1 MTHTTTN
8 VPAKRPSLAFRL
20 LVRFAPPVAEAIL
33 VAAGG
38 VIILLAPAVAAG
50 AAAHAAA
57 WCLRLG
63 HLPLARSLGAATGLL
78 AGLVTI
84 ARLVHEQ
91 VLGLGLGKER
101 AADHG
106 PAIAR
111 LNAAAAPQPSAEAIT
126 ASCGPST
133 RNEPAATASSPT

>member
-1 MTHTTTN
+1 MTHTTPN
-8 VPAKRPSLAFRL
+8 APAKRPSMAFRL

-38 VIILLAPAVAAG
+38 VIILLAPAVVAG

-63 HLPLARSLGAATGLL
+63 HLPLARALGAATGLL

-91 VLGLGLGKER
+91 VLGLGKER
-101 AADHG
+101 TADHG

-111 LNAAAAPQPSAEAIT
+111 LNAAAAAQPSAEAII
-126 ASCGPST
+126 ASQIVSYINSRKPPGT
-133 RNEPAATASSPT
+133 H

>member
-1 MTHTTTN
+1 MTHTTPN
-8 VPAKRPSLAFRL
+8 VPAKRPSLAFCL

-91 VLGLGLGKER
+91 VLGLGKER

-111 LNAAAAPQPSAEAIT
+111 LNAAVAPQPATEAIT
-126 ASCGPST
+126 ASQIVSHINSRKPPGT
-133 RNEPAATASSPT
+133 H